1 MAADEFQLIERYF
14 NRTLTDPDVVLGIGD
29 DAAVLHVAGDLAVAV
44 DTLVAGVHFPL
55 AMPAAAVGHRA
66 LAVNLSD
73 MAAMGAAPRWCT
85 LALTLPEADETWL
98 AGFTQGLFDLARV
111 FQVSLVGG
119 DLTRGPLTVSLQ
131 LLGSLAATGA
141 LTRGGARPGDA
152 LYVTG
157 TLGDAAGGLA
167 LLQEVAVV
175 GAQDPLLN
183 RFLWPRP
190 RVAAGMALTGMARA
204 CIDVSDGLLADLGH
218 VCAASGCRGIIE
230 MERLPLSE
238 DLVARHGTDR
248 ARQLALS
255 GGDDYELLFSAAA
268 EHAAAELSVR
278 LGVPVPRIGWLQ
290 PGAGTAVTLDGVPVT
305 VGRGGYSHFSQNDG

>member
-1 MAADEFQLIERYF
+1 MAADEFELIERYF
-14 NRTLTDPDVVLGIGD
+14 NRQLSDPDVVLGIGD
-29 DAAVLHVAGDLAVAV
+29 DAAVLRVAGDLAVAV
-44 DTLVAGVHFPL
+44 DTLVADVHFPL

-73 MAAMGAAPRWCT
+73 MAAMGAVPRWCT

-98 AGFTQGLFDLARV
+98 AGFTQGLFDLAAA

-131 LLGSLAATGA
+131 LLGSLSATGP
-141 LTRGGARPGDA
+141 LTRGGAQPGDA

-167 LLQEVAVV
+167 LFRDVAAP
-175 GAQDPLLN
+175 GAEQPLLE
-183 RFLWPRP
+183 RFLWPQP
-190 RVAAGMALTGMARA
+190 RVAAGMALNGLARA

-230 MERLPLSE
+230 MERLPLSQ

-248 ARQLALS
+248 ARQLALA
-255 GGDDYELLFSAAA
+255 GGDDYELLFSAAP

-278 LGVPVPRIGWLQ
+278 LGVPVTRVGRLQ
-290 PGAGTAVTLDGVPVT
+290 PGAGTAVTLDGVPVAA
-305 VGRGGYSHFSQNDG
+305 GRGGYSHFSKE